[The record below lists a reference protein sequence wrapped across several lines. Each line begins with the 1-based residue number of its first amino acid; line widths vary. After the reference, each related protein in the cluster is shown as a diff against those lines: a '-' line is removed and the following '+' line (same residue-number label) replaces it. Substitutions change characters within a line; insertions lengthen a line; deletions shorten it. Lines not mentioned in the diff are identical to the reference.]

1 MTLLVH
7 DPVFLEH
14 DTGTHPECAE
24 RLRVIAAEF
33 EKRDLF
39 RKCTP
44 LKYKPIDEAAILR
57 LHTANQLKIAKETAA
72 QGGGRIEVD
81 TLLSPRSYEV
91 ALRAAGACVA
101 AVDAVMAGKGK
112 TSFSI
117 VRPPGH
123 HATPDRSM
131 GFCLFNNVAL
141 AADHARTKHGLTRI
155 LIVDWDVHHGNG
167 TQDIFYTDS
176 QVCFVSL
183 HRYGAGF
190 YPGTGSADETG
201 TGDGLGY
208 NVNIALQSNIAR
220 KMYVDQ
226 FRSVVEATADWFRP
240 ELILLSAGFDAHR
253 LDPIGNLG
261 LEAEDFAT
269 MTQIVLDVAKAHTA
283 GRLVSCLEGGYHW
296 QATAESAATHVET
309 LLASSKSR

>member
-14 DTGTHPECAE
+14 DTGAHPECAD
-24 RLRVIAAEF
+24 RLRAIATEF
-33 EKRDLF
+33 EARGLF
-39 RKCTP
+39 QKCKP

-57 LHTANQLKIAKETAA
+57 LHSAEQLRIVKEMA
-72 QGGGRIEVD
+72 QKGGGRIDAD
-81 TLLSPRSYEV
+81 TVISPRSFDV
-91 ALRAAGACVA
+91 TLRAAGACVA
-101 AVDAVMAGKGK
+101 AVDAVMSGKAK

-141 AADHARTKHGLTRI
+141 AADHARTKHGLQRI

-167 TQDIFYTDS
+167 TQDIFYADP
-176 QVCFVSL
+176 QVFFLSF

-201 TGDGLGY
+201 TGAGAGFNL
-208 NVNIALQSNIAR
+208 NIPFRANTAR
-220 KMYVDQ
+220 KTYVDQ
-226 FRSVVEATADWFRP
+226 FRATVETVADRFRP
-240 ELILLSAGFDAHR
+240 ELILISAGFDAHR

-261 LEAEDFAT
+261 LEAEDFVE
-269 MTQIVLDVAKAHTA
+269 MTDIVLAIAKSHTG
-283 GRLVSCLEGGYHW
+283 GRVVSCLEGGYHW
-296 QATAESAATHVET
+296 QATAESAAAHVET
-309 LLASSKSR
+309 LLASDA

>member
-14 DTGTHPECAE
+14 DTGAHPECAE
-24 RLRVIAAEF
+24 RLRAIATEF
-33 EKRDLF
+33 EKRELF
-39 RKCTP
+39 QKCKP

-57 LHTANQLKIAKETAA
+57 LHSAEQLRIAKEAA
-72 QGGGRIEVD
+72 SLGANRIEVD
-81 TLLSPRSYEV
+81 TIVSPRSFDV

-101 AVDAVMAGKGK
+101 AVDAVLSGKAK

-123 HATPDRSM
+123 HAKPDRSM

-141 AADHARTKHGLTRI
+141 AADHARTKHRLERI

-167 TQDIFYTDS
+167 TQDIFYADP
-176 QVCFVSL
+176 QVFFLSF

-201 TGDGLGY
+201 AGAGAGFNL
-208 NVNIALQSNIAR
+208 NIPFRANTAR
-220 KMYVDQ
+220 KTYIDE
-226 FRSVVEATADWFRP
+226 FCATVEAVADRFRP
-240 ELILLSAGFDAHR
+240 ELILISAGFDAHR

-261 LEAEDFAT
+261 LENEDFVA
-269 MTQIVLDVAKAHTA
+269 MTDIVLATAKTHTN
-283 GRLVSCLEGGYHW
+283 GRVVSCLEGGYHW
-296 QATAESAATHVET
+296 QATAESSAAHVET
-309 LLASSKSR
+309 LLANDA